1 MTDVLILGGT
11 AWVSG
16 LIARRWIDSGA
27 HVTCLARGTR
37 PVPEGAVLV
46 RADRDASEPY
56 RDLHGEWDEIVDVS
70 RHAHHARGAVE
81 ALGARTAR
89 WTYVSSASV
98 YADEATPDTDESAET
113 VTPAQDGDEYEYGAQ
128 KRASEEVVLA
138 LGERARIV
146 RPGLIV
152 GPGDPSDR
160 FGYWAAAFDRAADG
174 PVLIPRVEGRK
185 AQVIDV
191 DDLVSF
197 LVDSKSS
204 APVNAIGD
212 VHELGHVLE
221 AVRAATT
228 HSGEVVTAEDE
239 WLEAH
244 GLEFWSGE
252 RSLPLWLPLDMG
264 GFMTRSNAAYRA
276 AGGTLTPLETTIARI
291 VDDERARGVHR
302 ARRAG
307 LTRDEELALIDAL

>member
-1 MTDVLILGGT
+1 MTNVLILGGT

-16 LIARRWIDSGA
+16 LITRRWIDSGA
-27 HVTCLARGTR
+27 RVTCLARGTH
-37 PVPEGAVLV
+37 PVPDGAELV
-46 RADRDASEPY
+46 RADRDDAEPY

-113 VTPAQDGDEYEYGAQ
+113 VAPAQDGDEYEYGAQ
-128 KRASEEVVLA
+128 KRASEEAVLA

-191 DDLVSF
+191 EDLVSF
-197 LVDSKSS
+197 LVDSESF

-212 VHELGHVLE
+212 VHELGHVLD

-228 HSGEVVTAEDE
+228 HSGKVVTAEDE

-244 GLEFWSGE
+244 GVEFWSGE
-252 RSLPLWLPLDMG
+252 RSLPLWLPMDMG

-276 AGGTLTPLETTIARI
+276 AGGTLTSLETTIARI
-291 VDDERARGVHR
+291 VDDERTRGVHR

>member
-1 MTDVLILGGT
+1 MKNVLVLGGT

-16 LIARRWIDSGA
+16 LVARRWIDSGA
-27 HVTCLARGTR
+27 RVTCLARGTHT
-37 PVPEGAVLV
+37 PPEGAVLV
-46 RADRDASEPY
+46 PADRDDPEPY
-56 RDLHGEWDEIVDVS
+56 RELKGEWDEIVDVS

-89 WTYVSSASV
+89 WTYVSSVSV
-98 YADEATPDTDESAET
+98 YADEVTPNADESAET
-113 VTPAQDGDEYEYGAQ
+113 VAHAQDGDDYEYAAQ
-128 KRASEEVVLA
+128 KLASEETVRT

-174 PVLIPRVEGRK
+174 PVLIPRVEGRR

-197 LVDSKSS
+197 LVDGDSS

-212 VHELGHVLE
+212 VHELGHVLD

-239 WLEAH
+239 RLEAH
-244 GLEFWSGE
+244 GVEFWAGE
-252 RSLPLWLPLDMG
+252 RSLPLWLPADMG
-264 GFMTRSNAAYRA
+264 GFMTRSNAAYVA
-276 AGGTLTPLETTIARI
+276 AGGTLTPLAVTIDRI
-291 VDDERARGVHR
+291 VADERTRGVHR

-307 LTRDEELALIDAL
+307 LTHEQELALIETL

>member
-1 MTDVLILGGT
+1 
-11 AWVSG
+11 
-16 LIARRWIDSGA
+16 
-27 HVTCLARGTR
+27 
-37 PVPEGAVLV
+37 VPEGAVLI
-46 RADRDASEPY
+46 RADRDGAEPY
-56 RDLHGEWDEIVDVS
+56 AEVRGEWDEIVDVS
-70 RHAHHARGAVE
+70 RHAHQARGAVD

-89 WTYVSSASV
+89 WTYVSSVSV
-98 YADEATPDTDESAET
+98 YADDTVPGTDESAATLE
-113 VTPAQDGDEYEYGAQ
+113 PAQDGDEYEYGAH
-128 KRASEEVVLA
+128 KVASEHIVRT

-160 FGYWAAAFDRAADG
+160 FGYWAAAFVRAEAG
-174 PVLIPRVEGRK
+174 PVLVPRVEGRS

-197 LVDSKSS
+197 LVDGDSS

-212 VHELGHVLE
+212 VHELGYVLD

-228 HSGEVVTAEDE
+228 HSGETVTADDE
-239 WLEAH
+239 WLESR
-244 GLEFWSGE
+244 GVEFWSGQS
-252 RSLPLWLPLDMG
+252 SLPLWLPMDMG
-264 GFMTRSNAAYRA
+264 AFMTRSNAAYLA
-276 AGGTLTPLETTIARI
+276 AGGTVTPLETTIARI

-307 LTRDEELALIDAL
+307 LTRDDELALIEAL